1 MIPGL
6 STEKCEQRRRIIAQR
21 EEAEGAAIRFLAN
34 ASDMEWEASETAG
47 ILPDDID
54 SALRLINQKLPEGSA
69 ALSADDVYIHY
80 IEAASNNF
88 IGDRYAFL
96 SESTLRNIAEDATA
110 GFAFMNS
117 HRTGSLSTP
126 SELPF
131 GKTFAGQYR
140 AGMDGQG
147 RERKCAV
154 VGVYM
159 MRNVKPNGDSGP
171 STDDMHA
178 MILGGQVADVS
189 VGLNR
194 GDAVCDVCAS
204 PLSDCSHYP
213 GTRRAMTDDQIEA
226 QQSRGV
232 PGGRASY
239 TIDNARCGEVS
250 AVYDGAVPGAGVK
263 KVMLGKR
270 AGKLNHRE
278 WKEARQS
285 FGSLL
290 GDFSMDEEIFAQL
303 AEAVKSGVQSALN
316 QQAEEA
322 EQKASAPRSP
332 ALSIGV
338 ETMSEERQSAA
349 QPAATEVADNSAAL
363 TALEA
368 KLKAEFEAK
377 LLAVEA
383 DKAKAEQEAKL
394 ASERIAKL
402 EAAAQREKFALEVA
416 GKGSFG
422 TAWFGDGDKHVAFL
436 EKLSTAFGTDSDEV
450 KFYVDLNHRATAAIT
465 EGKLL
470 ETFGSDSEGDGN
482 AKTAWQQVDEK
493 AVALMAADVNLSK
506 PQAIDRVLATS
517 PDLYK
522 AYIQEGGK

>member
-6 STEKCEQRRRIIAQR
+6 SKEKCEQRRRIIAQR

-34 ASDMEWEASETAG
+34 ANEIEWEPGETAG
-47 ILPDDID
+47 ILPDDMD
-54 SALRLINQKLPEGSA
+54 SALQLINQKLPSGCA
-69 ALSADDVYIHY
+69 ALTADDVYIHY

-96 SESTLRNIAEDATA
+96 SESTLRNIAEDAAA

-140 AGMDGQG
+140 AGIDEQG

-154 VGVYM
+154 VGIYM
-159 MRNVKPNGDSGP
+159 MRNVKPNGESGP
-171 STDDMHA
+171 STDDMYA

-194 GDAVCDVCAS
+194 GEAICDVCTS
-204 PLSDCSHYP
+204 LLSDCSHYP
-213 GTRRAMTDDQIEA
+213 GTRRAMTDDQIET

-239 TIDNARCGEVS
+239 TINNARCGEVS
-250 AVYDGAVPGAGVK
+250 AVYDGAVPGAGIK

-270 AGKLNHRE
+270 MGKLNHRE
-278 WKEARQS
+278 WKEARLS

-290 GDFSMDEEIFAQL
+290 GNFSMDEEILAQL
-303 AEAVKSGVQSALN
+303 AEAVKSGVQSALD

-322 EQKASAPRSP
+322 AQGESVPPSP
-332 ALSIGV
+332 AFSIGE
-338 ETMSEERQSAA
+338 ETMSEERQSVA
-349 QPAATEVADNSAAL
+349 QPAATEVADNGAAL
-363 TALEA
+363 AALET

-377 LLAVEA
+377 LSAVEEG
-383 DKAKAEQEAKL
+383 KAKAEQEAKL
-394 ASERIAKL
+394 ALERIAKL

-416 GKGSFG
+416 GKGKFG
-422 TAWFGDGDKHVAFL
+422 TTWFGDADKHVAFL
-436 EKLSTAFGTDSDEV
+436 EKLSAAFGADSEEV
-450 KFYVDLNHRATAAIT
+450 SFYVDLNHRATAAIT

-470 ETFGSDSEGDGN
+470 EAFGSENEGDGN

-493 AVALMAADVNLSK
+493 AVALMATDIKVSK
-506 PQAIDRVLATS
+506 QQAIDRVLAS
-517 PDLYK
+517 NPELYK